1 MLVSVR
7 FAGDPVLQAC
17 LDGTHRM
24 LAPET
29 GEAVRKVQQALLD
42 LGFQLP
48 VFGADGAYGDETA
61 AAVTEFKIAKEIEP
75 SDGVVGPKTMAAL
88 DALFADE
95 PGPVVPP
102 TPPPPPPP
110 VVDPTTRRPAGAAK
124 VPAALAT
131 VAAFRANPAGTN
143 WLHLDRA
150 TVADG
155 IAGLVADPDGSQQGG
170 NGLCTT
176 AAFIN
181 LWAQD
186 APDAFAA
193 FATALFDNGAADL
206 APFQG
211 GGGLRIAPSQALLA
225 ADHQAIATRMA
236 ASGFA
241 VPPQAHWMVMSAIR
255 DSSNSIFK
263 FTGDPDD
270 WVSHNLGDG
279 ASPLGDLETWMRAA
293 GAWLAVVNEESAILG
308 TDLSQALALDV
319 ARTRCILTIDVSMI
333 RPASSGRHSVV
344 LRAPV
349 TEAADGSID
358 FKVWTFARVE
368 PVHVTRQ
375 VFDSTYFGSC
385 NGFF

>member
-1 MLVSVR
+1 MLVSAR

-24 LAPET
+24 LAPES

-48 VFGADGAYGDETA
+48 VFGADATYGDETA
-61 AAVTEFKIAKEIEP
+61 AAVTQFKIAQGIEP

-95 PGPVVPP
+95 AAPVVPP
-102 TPPPPPPP
+102 PPPPPPP
-110 VVDPTTRRPAGAAK
+110 VPVDPAGRRPAGAAK
-124 VPAALAT
+124 VPAAVAT
-131 VAAFRANPAGTN
+131 VAGFRANPAGTN

-155 IAGLVADPDGSQQGG
+155 IAGLVALPDSSQQGG

-181 LWAQD
+181 IWAQD

-211 GGGLRIAPSQALLA
+211 GGGLRIAPSAALLG
-225 ADHQAIATRMA
+225 ADYQAIASKMA
-236 ASGFA
+236 TSGFA
-241 VPPQAHWMVMSAIR
+241 VPPQAHWMVMSAIPA
-255 DSSNSIFK
+255 
-263 FTGDPDD
+263 T
-270 WVSHNLGDG
+270 
-279 ASPLGDLETWMRAA
+279 ATMSPGPA
-293 GAWLAVVNEESAILG
+293 ESVG
-308 TDLSQALALDV
+308 T
-319 ARTRCILTIDVSMI
+319 R
-333 RPASSGRHSVV
+333 
-344 LRAPV
+344 LRAFVSSSSV
-349 TEAADGSID
+349 TLTL
-358 FKVWTFARVE
+358 WME
-368 PVHVTRQ
+368 P
-375 VFDSTYFGSC
+375 S
-385 NGFF
+385 

>member
-1 MLVSVR
+1 MLVSAR
-7 FAGDPVLQAC
+7 FKGDPVLDAC

-48 VFGADGAYGDETA
+48 VFGADNTFGSETA
-61 AAVTEFKIAKEIEP
+61 AAVTEFKIAQGIEP

-102 TPPPPPPP
+102 SPPPTPPLPS
-110 VVDPTTRRPAGAAK
+110 DPTGRRPAGAAK
-124 VPAALAT
+124 VPAAVAT
-131 VAAFRANPAGTN
+131 VAAFRAVPAGTN

-155 IAGLVADPDGSQQGG
+155 IAGLVSLPDTSQQGG

-181 LWAQD
+181 IWAQD

-193 FATALFDNGAADL
+193 FATALFDNGASDL

-211 GGGLRIAPSQALLA
+211 GGGMRITPSVALLET
-225 ADHQAIATRMA
+225 DYPAIADKMA
-236 ASGFA
+236 AAGFA

-279 ASPLGDLETWMRAA
+279 ASPLGELETWMRAA
-293 GAWLAVVNEESAILG
+293 GAWLSVVNEESAILG
-308 TDLSQALALDV
+308 SDLSQAQALDLT
-319 ARTRCILTIDVSMI
+319 RTRSILTIDVSMI
-333 RPASSGRHSVV
+333 RPGSSGRHSVV

-358 FKVWTFARVE
+358 FTVWTFARTE
-368 PVHVTRQ
+368 KVHVTRQ

-385 NGFF
+385 NAFF